1 MKKYNVVL
9 VLIAILLGVSSC
21 KKEEV
26 VVQTTKEY
34 PIKLWSNNDSKATIV
49 PNGYMANINFEIG
62 DHIYLAYKGF
72 CNNSNVQVTG
82 KANNKIKFSG
92 KLIVKEAQSV
102 IEDDSPLFFYFL
114 GGVHNTTVNEMAFF
128 TEFSLNPTASYNS
141 SYTSVCVSL
150 QNALDQN
157 HFNNKIPHS
166 PVLSFGHSV
175 DEDLEKDLN
184 FNPNSE
190 IYYTKLKHKC
200 SLVKYSLKK
209 NNIGEIPEDARVYI
223 QGLNNVVEVDF
234 KVAYKCYF
242 NNTDTISEKYPGCDK
257 DGFRYVKRE
266 GKIQSQCSP
275 TGNPMTI
282 TNIIIPNRDENN
294 ECYSILLPQE
304 NVGKGKGNELFG
316 YYFKKDKDGN
326 YITDANGKCVPTY
339 LKVHFPYD
347 NVVTNKYY
355 ECTIEVYED
364 QEAAAYNLPEILD
377 YPYDA

>member
-1 MKKYNVVL
+1 MKKFNIVL
-9 VLIAILLGVSSC
+9 VLIAILLLVSSC

-82 KANNKIKFSG
+82 KAKNKITFSG

-128 TEFSLNPTASYNS
+128 TESSLNPTASYNS

-157 HFNNKIPHS
+157 QFNNNIPHS

-175 DEDLEKDLN
+175 DEDLVNDLN
-184 FNPNSE
+184 FNPTSE
-190 IYYTKLKHKC
+190 KYYTRLNHKC
-200 SLVKYSLKK
+200 SLVKYSLKE
-209 NNIGEIPEDARVYI
+209 NNIGETIPEDARVYI
-223 QGLNNVVEVDF
+223 QGLNNVVKVDF
-234 KVAYKCYF
+234 KVAY
-242 NNTDTISEKYPGCDK
+242 NKYHKIEYTPLEEGYDD
-257 DGFRYVKRE
+257 DGFKFLKKQ
-266 GKIQSQCSP
+266 GKIQKGCSP
-275 TGNPMTI
+275 TGEQMEI

-294 ECYSILLPQE
+294 ECYSILLPQK
-304 NVGKGKGNELFG
+304 NVGKGEGNELFG
-316 YYFKKDKDGN
+316 YYFKKDGSGN
-326 YITDANGKCVPTY
+326 YIPTY
-339 LKVHFPYD
+339 LKVLFPYD

-355 ECTIEVYED
+355 ECKIKVDED
-364 QEAAAYNLPEILD
+364 QQAASHPKILD